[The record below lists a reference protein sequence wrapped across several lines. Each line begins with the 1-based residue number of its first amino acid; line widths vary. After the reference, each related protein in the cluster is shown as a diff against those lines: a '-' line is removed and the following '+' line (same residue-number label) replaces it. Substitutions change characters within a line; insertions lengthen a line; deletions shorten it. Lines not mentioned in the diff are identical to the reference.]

1 MTRVTD
7 FSSVSYKGKKLK
19 EKIFGSKIQSAKPQL
34 SSEEQPLVSAQTSL
48 EEHKMNKVIFSMRKI
63 QAVRKRSDLL
73 QKCVHKGKKVIGEF
87 LLKV

>member
-1 MTRVTD
+1 M
-7 FSSVSYKGKKLK
+7 
-19 EKIFGSKIQSAKPQL
+19 
-34 SSEEQPLVSAQTSL
+34 SAQTSL
-48 EEHKMNKVIFSMRKI
+48 EEHKMNNVIFSIGKI